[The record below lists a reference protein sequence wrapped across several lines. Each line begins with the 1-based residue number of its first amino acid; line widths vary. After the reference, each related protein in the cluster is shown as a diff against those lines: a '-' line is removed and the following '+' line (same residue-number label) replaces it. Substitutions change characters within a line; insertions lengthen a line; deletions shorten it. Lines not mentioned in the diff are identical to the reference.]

1 MKLPLFHIKD
11 FTGLLNT
18 YSRRLVIGNLINSVG
33 NGLTMSLFMVYLTTV
48 RDFSMTFSGFALAW
62 MAVVGLILN
71 PIVGSA
77 IDNFGARLVVII
89 GLVIRS
95 IGTFGL
101 AIVDTRTSVVFVAT
115 LMAIGDAG
123 IWPGQITALT
133 RITDE
138 AHRPKIFA
146 FNFMMLNLGYGM
158 GGILSALIVQAKNL
172 PSFQTLYRV
181 DGATFLIYLILMLSL
196 PSFVGKREN
205 HHEAPTG
212 SYAQVFKIKELLQ
225 LTSANLLLV
234 SFGYSAAIAGLPIF
248 IVEVLDISPKW
259 LGIIWAANT
268 LTIVLFQPAIARW
281 LETTDKLK
289 ALRWVGVI
297 WAISWVF
304 AGVSGWTSI
313 VWIIPLQLISSVIFA
328 FGEMIWAPKAP
339 SIVNRIAPE
348 ELRGRY
354 NSVMAMNW
362 NIAAIIGAALVGIM
376 IGRGLYLEWLILMFI
391 GSVLPITMFRS
402 IPGLEV
408 KERAN
413 S

>member
-89 GLVIRS
+89 GLIIRS

-101 AIVDTRTSVVFVAT
+101 AIVDTRTSVIFVAT

-146 FNFMMLNLGYGM
+146 FNFMMLNLGYGL

-181 DGATFLIYLILMLSL
+181 DGTTFLIYLILMLSL
-196 PSFVGKREN
+196 PNFVGKREN

-248 IVEVLDISPKW
+248 IVEVLNISPKW

-268 LTIVLFQPAIARW
+268 VTIVLFQPAIARW

-304 AGVSGWTSI
+304 AGVSGWTPI

-328 FGEMIWAPKAP
+328 FGEMIWSPTTP
-339 SIVNRIAPE
+339 SLVNQLSPDEI
-348 ELRGRY
+348 RG
-354 NSVMAMNW
+354 
-362 NIAAIIGAALVGIM
+362 
-376 IGRGLYLEWLILMFI
+376 
-391 GSVLPITMFRS
+391 
-402 IPGLEV
+402 
-408 KERAN
+408 RAN
-413 S
+413 SLIALQWSVAGIIGPIFVGLMLNAGHPAIWVLVTTLGCLLPIPILRSIKIK

>member
-89 GLVIRS
+89 GLIIRS

-101 AIVDTRTSVVFVAT
+101 AIVDTRTSVIFVAT

-146 FNFMMLNLGYGM
+146 FNFMMLNLGYGL

-181 DGATFLIYLILMLSL
+181 DGTTFLIYLILMLSL
-196 PSFVGKREN
+196 PNFVGKREN

-268 LTIVLFQPAIARW
+268 VTIVLFQPAIARW

-304 AGVSGWTSI
+304 AGVSGWTPI

-328 FGEMIWAPKAP
+328 FGEMIWSPTTP
-339 SIVNRIAPE
+339 SLVNQLSPDEI
-348 ELRGRY
+348 RG
-354 NSVMAMNW
+354 
-362 NIAAIIGAALVGIM
+362 
-376 IGRGLYLEWLILMFI
+376 
-391 GSVLPITMFRS
+391 
-402 IPGLEV
+402 
-408 KERAN
+408 RAN
-413 S
+413 SLIALQWSVAGIIGPIFVGLMLNAGHPAIWVLVTTLGCLLPIPILRSIKIK

>member
-1 MKLPLFHIKD
+1 VKLPLFHIKD

-89 GLVIRS
+89 GLIIRS

-146 FNFMMLNLGYGM
+146 FNFMMLNLGYGL

-268 LTIVLFQPAIARW
+268 VTIVLFQPAIARW

-328 FGEMIWAPKAP
+328 FGEMIWSPTTP
-339 SIVNRIAPE
+339 SLVNQLSPDEI
-348 ELRGRY
+348 RG
-354 NSVMAMNW
+354 
-362 NIAAIIGAALVGIM
+362 
-376 IGRGLYLEWLILMFI
+376 
-391 GSVLPITMFRS
+391 
-402 IPGLEV
+402 
-408 KERAN
+408 RAN
-413 S
+413 SLIALQWSVAGIIGPIFVGLMLNAGHPAIWVLVTTLGCLLPIPILRSIKIK